1 MLIGS
6 LLYIILSTQVDI
18 VFAIIKLAHYIFNPS
33 NIYFIAVKR
42 VFKYLKGT
50 KDYRITYYKN
60 TSQFISNYCNI
71 DYTSNLLSIK
81 STIGFILL
89 LAKGI
94 ISQKSKL

>member
-6 LLYIILSTQVDI
+6 LLYIILSIKVDI
-18 VFAIIKLAHYIFNPS
+18 MFTVIKLTRYTFNLS

-60 TSQFISNYCNI
+60 ASRFISGYYNA
-71 DYTSNLLSIK
+71 DYTSDLLSAK
-81 STIGFILL
+81 STTSYIIL

-94 ISQKSKL
+94 IS

>member
-6 LLYIILSTQVDI
+6 LLYIILGIKVNI
-18 VFAIIKLAHYIFNPS
+18 VFAIIKLAHYTSNLS

-60 TSQFISNYCNI
+60 ASWFISGYCDT
-71 DYTSNLLSIK
+71 DYTSDLLSAK
-81 STIGFILL
+81 STTSYIILL
-89 LAKGI
+89 AGGI
-94 ISQKSKL
+94 IS